1 MVVRVQERSS
11 DSCCLEACSAFCPS
25 SNSSTPAEIKPEC
38 VGSHVL
44 REFRVTVSDLT
55 LSGFRVCAK
64 SLLLV
69 DDGVVGARMSR
80 SDPPLLYIGAS
91 TPRWENGRSGV
102 ATGARSLTGS
112 GRAGVEIP
120 GEQNLSGE
128 RGRMGRCAGLGRLND
143 GIDLE
148 DVDAEGGGV
157 CSDAGARARTLEGVG
172 CKDVLPGACIGP
184 CVTGFGGVRSGVTA
198 GSKSLTVSGWV
209 GIEVPG
215 KQILSAGRGTR
226 GRYAGLGRLNDGAD
240 LEDVDAE
247 RGGLCSDT
255 AARAR
260 TLEGGECKGV
270 VVAGKQILL
279 GDRGR
284 RGRYAGL
291 FRRSDGSE
299 LEDVDAIGSLRCG
312 RALNGVAGGVVGPAV
327 GC

>member
-1 MVVRVQERSS
+1 M
-11 DSCCLEACSAFCPS
+11 
-25 SNSSTPAEIKPEC
+25 
-38 VGSHVL
+38 
-44 REFRVTVSDLT
+44 
-55 LSGFRVCAK
+55 
-64 SLLLV
+64 
-69 DDGVVGARMSR
+69 
-80 SDPPLLYIGAS
+80 GAS
-91 TPRWENGRSGV
+91 TPRWGGGRSGI

-112 GRAGVEIP
+112 GRVGIEVP
-120 GEQNLSGE
+120 GEQILSGE

-157 CSDAGARARTLEGVG
+157 CSDAGARARALEGVG
-172 CKDVLPGACIGP
+172 CKGVLTGACIGA
-184 CVTGFGGVRSGVTA
+184 CTTSSAYVRSDVTA
-198 GSKSLTVSGWV
+198 GVKSLPSSGRDGV
-209 GIEVPG
+209 ESPG
-215 KQILSAGRGTR
+215 TQILSGGRGRR
-226 GRYAGLGRLNDGAD
+226 GRYAGLGRLSDGTD

-247 RGGLCSDT
+247 GGGLCSDT

-260 TLEGGECKGV
+260 TLEGGGCKGV

-284 RGRYAGL
+284 RGRYARL

>member
-25 SNSSTPAEIKPEC
+25 SNSSTPAEINPEC

-55 LSGFRVCAK
+55 LSGLRVCAK

-80 SDPPLLYIGAS
+80 SGPPLVYIGAS
-91 TPRWENGRSGV
+91 TPRWGDTGSGV
-102 ATGARSLTGS
+102 ATGARSLPGS
-112 GRAGVEIP
+112 GRDGVEIP
-120 GEQNLSGE
+120 GEQILSGE

-172 CKDVLPGACIGP
+172 CKGVLPGACIGA
-184 CVTGFGGVRSGVTA
+184 CVTGSGGAPSGVTA
-198 GSKSLTVSGWV
+198 GLRSLTVSGRV

-215 KQILSAGRGTR
+215 KQILSAGRGRR
-226 GRYAGLGRLNDGAD
+226 GRYAGLGRLDDGFD
-240 LEDVDAE
+240 LEGMDTE
-247 RGGLCSDT
+247 GGGLCSDT
-255 AARAR
+255 AA
-260 TLEGGECKGV
+260 
-270 VVAGKQILL
+270 
-279 GDRGR
+279 
-284 RGRYAGL
+284 
-291 FRRSDGSE
+291 
-299 LEDVDAIGSLRCG
+299 
-312 RALNGVAGGVVGPAV
+312 
-327 GC
+327 